1 METIQLDD
9 FLIDGILK
17 ETEFRDKVS
26 KIDWEVYLNKKVLI
40 KGCTTSPV
48 PIWSYLIIT
57 AELSKYANNYF
68 LKLYRFINAIIK
80 MTLKSLRF

>member
-1 METIQLDD
+1 MKTVQLDD

-17 ETEFRDKVS
+17 ETEFREKVS
-26 KIDWEVYLNKKVLI
+26 KINWEVYLNEKVLI

-57 AELSKYANNYF
+57 AKLSKYA
-68 LKLYRFINAIIK
+68 KAIFFGEPC
-80 MTLKSLRF
+80 SLVKIYSAN